1 MNVKVEISI
10 GEFFDKVTILEIKNE
25 RIKAAD
31 KLSNINKELS
41 ALNALLAEL
50 PFTREDVADEVAE
63 LKQINESLWVIEDDI
78 RDLESKKQFDDKFI
92 ELARAVYITNDKRS
106 DVKRQINLKLG
117 SDFVEEKSY
126 EDY

>member
-25 RIKAAD
+25 RIKDAD
-31 KLSNINKELS
+31 KLININKELS

-50 PFTREDVADEVAE
+50 PFSREDVAAEVSE

-78 RDLESKKQFDDKFI
+78 RDQESKKQFDGKFV

-126 EDY
+126 EEY

>member
-25 RIKAAD
+25 RIKDTA

-41 ALNALLAEL
+41 ALNALLAAL
-50 PFTREDVADEVAE
+50 PFSREDVAAEVSE
-63 LKQINESLWVIEDDI
+63 LKQINESLWEIEDDI
-78 RDLESKKQFDDKFI
+78 RDQESKKQFDDKFV

-126 EDY
+126 EEY

>member
-25 RIKAAD
+25 RIKDAD
-31 KLSNINKELS
+31 KLININKELS

-50 PFTREDVADEVAE
+50 PFSREDVAAEVSE

-78 RDLESKKQFDDKFI
+78 RDQESKKQFDDKFV

-126 EDY
+126 EEY